1 MLSMH
6 SWFYQVA
13 NVKECLRSRYH
24 DAPKA
29 VYYYAA
35 RNLQQRSL
43 MKGIKTLKNYTY
55 ADQRGLIYRLMVPPN
70 SLLRN
75 LVLTEAVLTF
85 LRNASLHCHTKYLG

>member
-29 VYYYAA
+29 VYYYAE
-35 RNLQQRSL
+35 RTLQQRSL
-43 MKGIKTLKNYTY
+43 MKGIKTLKK
-55 ADQRGLIYRLMVPPN
+55 
-70 SLLRN
+70 
-75 LVLTEAVLTF
+75 LTKEV
-85 LRNASLHCHTKYLG
+85 